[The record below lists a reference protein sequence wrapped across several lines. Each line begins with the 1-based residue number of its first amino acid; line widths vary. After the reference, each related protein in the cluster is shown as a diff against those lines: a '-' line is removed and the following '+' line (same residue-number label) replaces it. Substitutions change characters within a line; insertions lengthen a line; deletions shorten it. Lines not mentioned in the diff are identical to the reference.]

1 MDLTKLQHEFLKQ
14 LLSALAGEPS
24 RQFTYVTEWL
34 GYLPFG
40 QYHWIE
46 VAGQD
51 LSTTFPAKW
60 QLSDLETLERAGHV
74 RRVSEWQNPNDE
86 LHRKITYEIRKI

>member
-1 MDLTKLQHEFLKQ
+1 MDLTRQQHEMLKQ
-14 LLSALAGEPS
+14 LLSALAGKQPQ
-24 RQFTYVTEWL
+24 QFTYVTMYL

-51 LSTTFPAKW
+51 LSTTFPTEW
-60 QLSDLETLERAGHV
+60 RFSDLEALERAGYLS
-74 RRVSEWQNPNDE
+74 RVSEWQSPIDDLDCE
-86 LHRKITYEIRKI
+86 ITFEIR

>member
-1 MDLTKLQHEFLKQ
+1 MELTYTQLKIVEQ

-24 RQFTYVTEWL
+24 REFTYVTEWL

-51 LSTTFPAKW
+51 LSTTFPTEW
-60 QLSDLETLERAGHV
+60 QFSDLEALERAGHLC
-74 RRVSEWQNPNDE
+74 RVSEWQNPNDE
-86 LHRKITYEIRKI
+86 LHRRIIYEIRKI